1 MCSNYINAIEDN
13 HMNMFAKFIKLWFE
27 VKQKSKPRERQSNTQ
42 LTFGLLLSVG
52 WGTCFG
58 KFYLTET
65 RQVLHK
71 GEGLI
76 T

>member
-1 MCSNYINAIEDN
+1 MCSNYINATEDN
-13 HMNMFAKFIKLWFE
+13 HINMFAKFIKLLFE

-58 KFYLTET
+58 NST
-65 RQVLHK
+65 
-71 GEGLI
+71 
-76 T
+76 